1 MRPDGRQSFR
11 VGPAASEANPL
22 VGRRRELEALHTSLE
37 AARGGSGRLVL
48 CEGEPGAGKTRIAQ
62 ELAGMAL
69 AEGVAVAWGRCVE
82 AEGAPAFWPW
92 RQALRSLR
100 VDPDAVLRGDDESP
114 EDRFR
119 LFDDVIGAVLASAGD
134 AGLLLIL
141 DDIHWADEPSLLLL
155 RHVAHQVDTT
165 RLLLLANFRDVEP
178 ASALP
183 RVLPDL
189 LRAPAME
196 RLGLRGFGLVEVR
209 EQLAA
214 AGVDEGAIDARSVL
228 DLTGGNPLFV
238 REIAR
243 ALADGTWRPE
253 RPPRTVLDV
262 ATARL
267 ERVSPDCRRF
277 VQAAAIVGRD
287 FSLAVTVAA
296 LGRTVTD
303 CLPLVD
309 EAIVH
314 GLVERVGATG
324 DHRFVHALTREAVE
338 ASLTTTERA
347 GLHRA
352 VAEAIESQCA
362 GDLAEQLADLA
373 RHWAALAP
381 YGEAATARRWAIR
394 AAADAVQRLAYEEG
408 IRLYR
413 AALALPAL
421 PADGANQCEL
431 LIALGRACYFT
442 GDLSGCVDAALA
454 AADEARAAGSAELL
468 AEAAL
473 VLEPALDSR
482 VNAAATQLC
491 QEALA
496 RLDDSGPDADPTE
509 TREALR
515 ARLLALRSHLAF
527 YDGDQARTES
537 LSAAA
542 LDLALGAG
550 DDRALGDAL
559 RARKE
564 ACPGPAGRVERMALA
579 DEMLAL
585 AQRTSS
591 ARLAMWGELW
601 RIDALA
607 EAGALAEAADELGA
621 LRVAVD
627 RLGGP
632 TPAWHLDRETA
643 FVAQAQ
649 GRYGDALAAAQRGF
663 LRMRGV
669 EPGSAAGAFFAL
681 QCALVG
687 HVGVTESAEEIV
699 QRPIPPAPRFR
710 TIGPLSRS
718 VVLLAADRRDEAA
731 ASYQEAG
738 PLESWT
744 LPAFFVL
751 PGYVYGALAAAGLG
765 RLDDLAVLLDRLDGY
780 RGEHAVGEGV
790 SYLGPVDLALGRGAA
805 ALGRLDVAVDHL
817 ASAVEQADRAGA
829 RGFAAEARY
838 HLAAALVARDRPGD
852 PDRAASLAGVA
863 DRQARE
869 LRMAAYVERTAALVT
884 HLRGGEKPWA
894 LTSRE
899 SEVATLVAEGLTN
912 RQIADRL
919 VISERTAQNHVQHI
933 LTKLGFTSRS
943 QIAAW
948 TAGLASPAR
957 SPVSTG

>member
-1 MRPDGRQSFR
+1 
-11 VGPAASEANPL
+11 
-22 VGRRRELEALHTSLE
+22 
-37 AARGGSGRLVL
+37 LVL
-48 CEGEPGAGKTRIAQ
+48 CDGEPGAGKTRIAQ

-92 RQALRSLR
+92 RQVLRSLR
-100 VDPDAVLRGDDESP
+100 VDPDTVLRDDDESP
-114 EDRFR
+114 GDRFR
-119 LFDDVIGAVLASAGD
+119 LFDDVTGAVVACAGD
-134 AGLLLIL
+134 AGLLVIL
-141 DDIHWADEPSLLLL
+141 DDVHWADEPSLLLL
-155 RHVAHQVDTT
+155 RHVADQVDAT
-165 RLLLLANFRDVEP
+165 RLLLLVTFRSVEP
-178 ASALP
+178 LSALP

-189 LRAPAME
+189 LRTPAMQ
-196 RLGLRGFGLVEVR
+196 RLGLRGFGLLEVR

-214 AGVDEGAIDARSVL
+214 AGVEEGAIDARYVL

-238 REIAR
+238 REIAH
-243 ALADGTWRPE
+243 ALADGTWDPE

-262 ATARL
+262 VTARL

-287 FSLAVTVAA
+287 FSLAVTAAA
-296 LGRTVTD
+296 LGRTVAD
-303 CLPLVD
+303 CLSLVD
-309 EAIVH
+309 EAVGH
-314 GLVERVGATG
+314 GIIDRVGATG
-324 DHRFVHALTREAVE
+324 DHRFVHALTRDAVE
-338 ASLTTTERA
+338 ASLTTTDRA
-347 GLHRA
+347 RLHRA
-352 VAEAIESQCA
+352 VAEAIESQFA
-362 GDLAEQLADLA
+362 ADLADHLASLA

-381 YGEAATARRWAIR
+381 YGDGATARRWAIR

-413 AALALPAL
+413 LALALPIARMDD
-421 PADGANQCEL
+421 ADECQL
-431 LIALGRACYFT
+431 LIALGRACYFA
-442 GDLSGCVDAALA
+442 GDLSGCVDTTLA
-454 AADEARAAGSAELL
+454 AADAARAAGRAELL
-468 AEAAL
+468 AEVAL
-473 VLEPALDSR
+473 VLEPALDPR
-482 VNAAATQLC
+482 VNAVATQLC
-491 QEALA
+491 EEALA
-496 RLDDSGPDADPTE
+496 RLHDSRPDADATE
-509 TREALR
+509 TRTALR
-515 ARLLALRSHLAF
+515 AQLLALGSHLAF

-537 LSAAA
+537 MSAAA
-542 LDLALGAG
+542 LHLARGAG
-550 DDRALGDAL
+550 DDRALGAAL

-564 ACPGPAGRVERMALA
+564 ACPGPEGRAERMALA
-579 DEMLAL
+579 AEMLGL

-601 RIDALA
+601 RIDALV
-607 EAGALAEAADELGA
+607 EAGALAEAADELAA

-649 GRYGDALAAAQRGF
+649 GRYDDAVAVAQRGF
-663 LRMRGV
+663 LRMRAA
-669 EPGSAAGAFFAL
+669 EPGSAAGAFFGL

-687 HVGVTESAEEIV
+687 HIGITESAEEIV
-699 QRPIPPAPRFR
+699 QRPLPPAPRFR
-710 TIGPLSRS
+710 TIGPLSRA

-751 PGYVYGALAAAGLG
+751 PGYVYGVLAATGLA
-765 RLDDLAVLLDRLDGY
+765 RLDDLAVLLDRLDAH

-817 ASAVEQADRAGA
+817 ASAVDQADRAGA

-838 HLAAALVARDRPGD
+838 HLAAALLARGDAGD
-852 PDRAASLAGVA
+852 PDRAAALAVVA

-869 LRMAAYVERTAALVT
+869 LGMAAYVERTAALVT
-884 HLRGGEKPWA
+884 HLRDGQRPSA

-899 SEVATLVAEGLTN
+899 LEVATLVAGGLTN
-912 RQIADRL
+912 RQIADQL

-948 TAGLASPAR
+948 TAGLAAPAR
-957 SPVSTG
+957 LR

>member
-1 MRPDGRQSFR
+1 M
-11 VGPAASEANPL
+11 
-22 VGRRRELEALHTSLE
+22 GRRSELEALHTALE

-62 ELAGMAL
+62 ELAGIAL

-92 RQALRSLR
+92 RQVLRSLH
-100 VDPDAVLRGDDESP
+100 VDPDAVLRGENTSP

-119 LFDDVIGAVLASAGD
+119 LFDDVTEAVVAVAGD
-134 AGLLLIL
+134 AGLLVIL
-141 DDIHWADEPSLLLL
+141 DDVHWADEPSLLLL
-155 RHVAHQVDTT
+155 RHAAEQVDTT
-165 RLLLLANFRDVEP
+165 RLLLLANFRSVEP

-189 LRAPAME
+189 LRTPAGE
-196 RLGLRGFGLVEVR
+196 QLSLRGFGLLEVR
-209 EQLAA
+209 QQLSA
-214 AGVDEGAIDARSVL
+214 AGVDEAAIDAGYVL
-228 DLTGGNPLFV
+228 DLTGGNPFFV

-243 ALADGTWRPE
+243 ALADGTWHPE

-262 ATARL
+262 VSTRL
-267 ERVSPDCRRF
+267 ERVSSDCRRF

-287 FSLAVTVAA
+287 FSLAVTAAA
-296 LGRTVTD
+296 LGRRATD

-309 EAIVH
+309 EAIGY
-314 GLVERVGATG
+314 GLIDRVGTGG
-324 DHRFVHALTREAVE
+324 DHRFIHALTREAVE
-338 ASLTTTERA
+338 ASVTTTERA
-347 GLHRA
+347 RLHRA
-352 VAEAIESQCA
+352 VAEAIESQFA
-362 GDLAEQLADLA
+362 SDLAEHFAALA

-381 YGEAATARRWAIR
+381 YGEAATARTWAIR
-394 AAADAVQRLAYEEG
+394 AADDAVQRLAYEEG

-413 AALALPAL
+413 AALALPAAL
-421 PADGANQCEL
+421 GDDASQCRL
-431 LIALGRACYFT
+431 LMALGRACYFT
-442 GDLSGCVDAALA
+442 GDLSGCIDAALA
-454 AADEARAAGSAELL
+454 AADAARAAGSPELL

-473 VLEPALDSR
+473 VLEPALDPR
-482 VNAAATQLC
+482 VNAVATQLC
-491 QEALA
+491 EEALA
-496 RLDDSGPDADPTE
+496 RLDDRSADTHPAE

-515 ARLLALRSHLAF
+515 AQLLALRSHLAF
-527 YDGDQARTES
+527 YEGDQARTES

-542 LDLALGAG
+542 LDLARAAS

-564 ACPGPAGRVERMALA
+564 ACPGPAGRAERVGLA
-579 DEMLAL
+579 AEMRAL
-585 AQRTSS
+585 AQRTNS

-601 RIDALA
+601 RIDALV
-607 EAGALAEAADELGA
+607 EAGALAEAADALGA

-632 TPAWHLDRETA
+632 TPAWHLDRA
-643 FVAQAQ
+643 AALVAQAQ
-649 GRYGDALAAAQRGF
+649 GRYEDAQAAAQRGF
-663 LRMRGV
+663 LRMRAV
-669 EPGSAAGAFFAL
+669 EPGSAAGAFFAF

-687 HVGVTESAEEIV
+687 HIGITEPAEEFV
-699 QRPIPPAPRFR
+699 QRPLPPSPRFR
-710 TIGPLSRS
+710 TIGTLSRA

-744 LPAFFVL
+744 LPAFFAL
-751 PGYVYGALAAAGLG
+751 PGYVYGVLAAAGVG
-765 RLDDLAVLLDRLDGY
+765 RWDDLAMVLDRLDEY

-805 ALGRLDVAVDHL
+805 ALGRLGAAVDHL

-838 HLAAALVARDRPGD
+838 HLAAALVARDAPGD
-852 PDRAASLAGVA
+852 ADRAASVAIVA

-869 LRMAAYVERTAALVT
+869 LGMAAYVDRTAALAA
-884 HLRGGEKPWA
+884 HLRGGQNPST

-899 SEVATLVAEGLTN
+899 LEVATLVAAGLTN

-919 VISERTAQNHVQHI
+919 VISQRTAQNHVQHI

-948 TAGLASPAR
+948 TAGLGSPAPPR
-957 SPVSTG
+957 

>member
-1 MRPDGRQSFR
+1 MPGGRASPDD
-11 VGPAASEANPL
+11 GPVPEASSL
-22 VGRRRELEALHTSLE
+22 VGRRRELKVLQTALESTR
-37 AARGGSGRLVL
+37 AGSGRLVL

-92 RQALRSLR
+92 RQVLRSLR
-100 VDPDAVLRGDDESP
+100 VDPDAVLRGDADSP
-114 EDRFR
+114 GDRFR
-119 LFDDVIGAVLASAGD
+119 LFDDVAAAIIGSAGG
-134 AGLLLIL
+134 AGSLVIL
-141 DDIHWADEPSLLLL
+141 DDVHWADEPSLLLL
-155 RHVAHQVDTT
+155 RHVADQVDAT
-165 RLLLLANFRDVEP
+165 RLLVVASYRDVEP
-178 ASALP
+178 GSALR

-189 LRAPAME
+189 LRTPAVE
-196 RLGLRGFGLVEVR
+196 RLSLRGFGLPDVR

-214 AGVDEGAIDARSVL
+214 VRLGEGAIDARYVL

-243 ALADGTWRPE
+243 AVADGTWHPE

-262 ATARL
+262 VSARL
-267 ERVSPDCRRF
+267 ERVSPDCREF

-287 FSLAVTVAA
+287 FSLAVVASA

-309 EAIVH
+309 EAIGC
-314 GLVERVGATG
+314 GLIDRVDATG

-338 ASLTTTERA
+338 ASLTTTQQAR
-347 GLHRA
+347 LHRA
-352 VAEAIESQCA
+352 VAEAIESQFA
-362 GDLAEQLADLA
+362 ADLTEHLASLA
-373 RHWAALAP
+373 RHWAALAS
-381 YGEAATARRWAIR
+381 YGEAATARRWALR
-394 AAADAVQRLAYEEG
+394 AADEAVGRLAYEEG

-413 AALALPAL
+413 AALALPGGRVDD
-421 PADGANQCEL
+421 ADRCRL
-431 LIALGRACYFT
+431 LIAIGRACYVA
-442 GDLSGCVDAALA
+442 GDWSGCVDATLA
-454 AADEARAAGSAELL
+454 AANAARAAGSAELL

-482 VNAAATQLC
+482 INAVATQLC
-491 QEALA
+491 EEALA
-496 RLDDSGPDADPTE
+496 RLDAKPAEAPL
-509 TREALR
+509 ALR
-515 ARLLALRSHLAF
+515 AELLALGSHLAF

-537 LSAAA
+537 LSSAA
-542 LDLALGAG
+542 LALAREAGDDSALGA
-550 DDRALGDAL
+550 AL

-564 ACPGPAGRVERMALA
+564 ACPGPAGRSERMALA
-579 DEMLAL
+579 AEMLGL

-601 RIDALA
+601 RIDALV
-607 EAGALAEAADELGA
+607 EGGAIAEAADELAA
-621 LRVAVD
+621 LQVAVD

-632 TPAWHLDRETA
+632 TTAWHLDRETA

-649 GRYGDALAAAQRGF
+649 GRYDVALAAGQRAF

-669 EPGSAAGAFFAL
+669 EPGSAAGTFFAL

-687 HVGVTESAEEIV
+687 HLGITESASEFL
-699 QRPIPPAPRFR
+699 QRPIAPAPRFR
-710 TIGPLSRS
+710 TLGPLSRS
-718 VVLLAADRRDEAA
+718 VVLLAADRPDEAA

-738 PLESWT
+738 PLERWT
-744 LPAFFVL
+744 FPAFFVL

-765 RLDDLAVLLDRLDGY
+765 RLDELALVLDRLHGY
-780 RGEHAVGEGV
+780 GGEHAVGEGV

-805 ALGRLDVAVDHL
+805 ALGDLDAAAEHL

-838 HLAAALVARDRPGD
+838 HLAVALVSRGHAGD
-852 PDRAASLAGVA
+852 PDRAASLAVVA

-869 LRMAAYVERTAALVT
+869 LGMAAYIERAAALVA
-884 HLRGGEKPWA
+884 HLKGGKTPSA

-899 SEVATLVAEGLTN
+899 LEVATLVAEGLTN

-933 LTKLGFTSRS
+933 LTKLGFASRS

-957 SPVSTG
+957 LR